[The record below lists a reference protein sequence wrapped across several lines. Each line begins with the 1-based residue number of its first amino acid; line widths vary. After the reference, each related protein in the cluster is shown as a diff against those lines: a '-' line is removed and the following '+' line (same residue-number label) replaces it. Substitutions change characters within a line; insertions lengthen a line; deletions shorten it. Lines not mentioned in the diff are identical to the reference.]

1 MSRRRWDEML
11 TAGEVARAFGVN
23 PRTVRT
29 WANKGWL
36 PVVRTLG
43 GHRRFRLTDVR
54 ALMRD
59 KQGAP

>member
-1 MSRRRWDEML
+1 ML